1 MKVNHVWLAKN
12 LNWTYESIS
21 DNDYE
26 HICFY
31 PFRIRVR
38 GLSIL
43 ELVGGH
49 EGQLGNLRR
58 I

>member
-1 MKVNHVWLAKN
+1 MEVNHIWLAKN
-12 LNWTYESIS
+12 LNWTRESIS

-26 HICFY
+26 HIRFY

-43 ELVGGH
+43 ELVGGL
-49 EGQLGNLRR
+49 EGQLGNLRS